1 MKQEIALR
9 LTPEQASR
17 EESYKNMA
25 ARKMKISPGKITG
38 TRIVRRSIDARQKQV
53 MVQLHLEVWTGEPM
67 QEYRPRVFQWPNV
80 VSAPEVIVVGAGPG
94 GLFAALKLMELG
106 LKPIV
111 IERGKEVSERKK
123 DIALLNRNEQ
133 LDEDSNYAFGEGG
146 AGTFSDGKLYTR
158 SKKRGDFRNF
168 LEIMH
173 FHGASDDVLIDAHPH
188 IGTDRLPRVIKN
200 IRETIVAAGG
210 EFIFNSRVV
219 DMLIESDQITGVF
232 LQDGTKIKGEAVI
245 LATGHSARDIY
256 WLLDKKGIELEAKTW
271 AMGVRVEHPQE
282 LIDQI
287 QYHTPEGRGNYLP
300 AASYSF
306 SHQVNDRGVYSFCMC
321 PGGFI
326 VPAMT
331 GAEEMVVNGMSPSG
345 RNSPFANSGMVVEI
359 RPGDIP
365 EYQQYGEL
373 AGLKFQQNVERLCAV
388 NGGQGVIAPA
398 QRLVDFVGKR
408 LSYDLPECSYVPGI
422 VSAPL
427 HFILPEHISTRLQEG
442 FRFFGKRAR
451 GFLDEEAII
460 LGTES
465 RTSSPVRIP
474 RERDSLQHVRIR
486 KLFPCGEGAG
496 YAGGIASS
504 ALDGEKCA
512 EAAAKLIK
520 GKLNV

>member
-1 MKQEIALR
+1 MKQQVALR

-17 EESYKNMA
+17 EENYKKFA
-25 ARKMKISPGKITG
+25 ARKMKVSPSKITG
-38 TRIVRRSIDARQKQV
+38 VRVHRRSIDARQKQV
-53 MVQLHLEVWTGEPM
+53 MVQLHVDVWINEKPEPVN
-67 QEYRPRVFQWPNV
+67 PKTFHWPD
-80 VSAPEVIVVGAGPG
+80 VSNAPEVIVVGAGPG
-94 GLFAALKLMELG
+94 GLFAALKLVESG
-106 LKPIV
+106 LKPI
-111 IERGKEVSERKK
+111 ILERGKEVSDRKK

-158 SKKRGDFRNF
+158 SKKRGDFKNF
-168 LEIMH
+168 LEILH
-173 FHGASDDVLIDAHPH
+173 FHGASEDVLIDSHPH
-188 IGTDRLPRVIKN
+188 IGTDRLPGVIQN
-200 IRETIVAAGG
+200 IRKTITLAGG
-210 EFIFNSRVV
+210 VFQFNSKVV
-219 DMLIESDQITGVF
+219 DLILRGDEIEGVITA
-232 LQDGTKIKGEAVI
+232 DGSRITAEAVI

-256 WLLDKKGIELEAKTW
+256 YLLNDKGIELEAKTW

-287 QYHTPEGRGNYLP
+287 QYHSPEGRGQFLP

-306 SHQVNDRGVYSFCMC
+306 SHQVEGRGVYSFCMC

-331 GAEEMVVNGMSPSG
+331 SADEMVVNGMSPSK
-345 RNSPFANSGMVVEI
+345 RNSPFANSGMVVEM
-359 RPGDIP
+359 RPEDVPDFENLGPI
-365 EYQQYGEL
+365 
-373 AGLKFQQNVERLCAV
+373 AGLKYQQEIERLCFL

-398 QRLVDFVGKR
+398 QRLVDFVDGC
-408 LSYDLPECSYVPGI
+408 LSFDLPDCSYVPGT

-427 HFILPEHISTRLQEG
+427 HFILPEHITTRLQEG
-442 FRFFGKRAR
+442 FLQFGKWAK

-474 RERDSLQHVRIR
+474 RDKISLEHIRIR
-486 KLFPCGEGAG
+486 RLYPCGEGAG

-504 ALDGEKCA
+504 ALDGERCA
-512 EAAAKLIK
+512 EKVAQAVKQK
-520 GKLNV
+520 